1 MSLLE
6 FCESVEYSGLV
17 IAMRGLWW
25 FFPVVATI
33 HLLGLAVIGGAVLLV
48 DLRLLGFGVRSQ
60 PAAQLVRDAE
70 PWLVGSL
77 VVMLATGALLWMC
90 FATKYY
96 YLAFFWVKVAALVLV
111 TAFTFTVRRRVAMA
125 DDTPV
130 SPLSSKLVAL
140 VSLSLWTTVAL
151 GGRWIGFP

>member
-6 FCESVEYSGLV
+6 FCESVEYSALL
-17 IAMRGLWW
+17 IALRGVWW
-25 FFPVVATI
+25 FFPVLATI
-33 HLLGLAVIGGAVLLV
+33 HLLGLAVLGGAVLLV

-60 PAAQLVRDAE
+60 PAAHLARYAE

-77 VVMLATGALLWMC
+77 VVMVASGALLWMC

-96 YLAFFWVKVAALVLV
+96 YLAFFWVKVAALLLV
-111 TAFTFTVRRRVAMA
+111 IPFTFFVRRRVAMA
-125 DDTPV
+125 DDTSVNPLV
-130 SPLSSKLVAL
+130 SRLVAL
-140 VSLSLWTTVAL
+140 VSLSLWTTIAL

>member
-6 FCESVEYSGLV
+6 LCESVEYSALL

-25 FFPVVATI
+25 FFPVLATI
-33 HLLGLAVIGGAVLLV
+33 HLLGLAVLGGAVLLV
-48 DLRLLGFGVRSQ
+48 DLRLLGFGIRSQ
-60 PAAQLVRDAE
+60 PAGQLVREAE

-77 VVMLATGALLWMC
+77 AVMVVSGSILWMC

-96 YLAFFWVKVAALVLV
+96 YLAFFWVKVAALLLV
-111 TAFTFTVRRRVAMA
+111 IPFTFSVRRRVAMA
-125 DDTPV
+125 HETSASPV
-130 SPLSSKLVAL
+130 VGRMVAL
-140 VSLSLWTTVAL
+140 VSLCLWTIIAL

>member
-6 FCESVEYSGLV
+6 FCESVEYSGLL

-33 HLLGLAVIGGAVLLV
+33 HLLGLAVVGGAVLLV
-48 DLRLLGFGVRSQ
+48 DLRLLGFGIRSQ
-60 PAAQLVRDAE
+60 PGAQLVRDAE
-70 PWLVGSL
+70 RWLNAGL
-77 VVMLATGALLWMC
+77 VVMVSSGVVLWAC

-96 YLAFFWVKVAALVLV
+96 YLAFFWVKVAALIVVL
-111 TAFTFTVRRRVAMA
+111 ALTFSIRRRLAIA
-125 DDTPV
+125 DGAQANPV
-130 SPLSSKLVAL
+130 VSKLVAL
-140 VSLSLWTTVAL
+140 ASLSLWTTVAF

>member
-6 FCESVEYSGLV
+6 FCESVEYSGLL

-25 FFPVVATI
+25 FFPVIATI
-33 HLLGLAVIGGAVLLV
+33 HLLGLAAIGGAVLLV

-60 PAAQLVRDAE
+60 PAAQQVRDAE
-70 PWLVGSL
+70 RWLKGGL
-77 VVMLATGALLWMC
+77 IVMVSTGLPLWMC

-96 YLAFFWVKVAALVLV
+96 YLTFFWVKLAALILV
-111 TAFTFTVRRRVAMA
+111 VAFTFSVRRRVAMA
-125 DDTPV
+125 DDAQV
-130 SPLSSKLVAL
+130 NPLVSKLVAV